1 MKGGKYIMCRLTY
14 IFVGACFIFCVFV
27 LPNPI
32 PAVEPIKVGGMFA
45 LSGPYAHVGISQKNT
60 GVFVFDQVNA
70 AGGIN
75 GRTVNFI
82 QADTEGDPTKAL
94 LAAKRLVEQ
103 EKVAVIIGPV
113 KTDEGMAIKPYLDS
127 AKVPA
132 VMHCASDII
141 VDLPP
146 AHWVF
151 KSPPRSSHIIQRLF
165 TYMKDHGLK
174 NLGFMYAQTGFGKDA
189 LQLVQKFAPE
199 YNINI
204 VAIESFGDKDLDMK
218 PQLLNLR
225 SKNPQAILTWTLGP
239 SGATE
244 AKNVK
249 ELGFKI
255 PHFHGHGSAMP
266 EFVKMAGSAAEGTMI
281 AAQKVYVVDELP
293 DSDPHK
299 AINMRFIREFSKV
312 YSVAPGAM
320 EVCGADAASLA
331 VNALKK
337 AGDDRSAI
345 RDALENTKGFPG
357 LNGTYNMSP
366 SDHNGLSY
374 KDFVLMKVEGG
385 RFRLVKD

>member
-1 MKGGKYIMCRLTY
+1 MCRLIY
-14 IFVGACFIFCVFV
+14 IFVAVCFIFCVFI
-27 LPNPI
+27 LSNPTM
-32 PAVEPIKVGGMFA
+32 AAEPIKVGGMFA
-45 LSGPYAHVGISQKNT
+45 LSGSYAHVGIGQKNT
-60 GVFVFDQVNA
+60 GVFVCDQVNA

-75 GRTVNFI
+75 GRMVNFI

-141 VDLPP
+141 VDTPP

-151 KSPPRSSHIIQRLF
+151 KTPPRSSHIIQRLF
-165 TYMKDHGLK
+165 TYMMDHGLK

-204 VAIESFGDKDLDMK
+204 VGIESFGDMDLDMK
-218 PQLLNLR
+218 PQLVNLS
-225 SKNPQAILTWTLGP
+225 SKDPQAILTWTLGP
-239 SGATE
+239 SSATE
-244 AKNVK
+244 AKNFK
-249 ELGFKI
+249 ELGLKI

-266 EFVKMAGSAAEGTMI
+266 EFIKMAGLAGEGIMV
-281 AAQKVYVVDELP
+281 AAQKVYIVDELP

-299 AINMRFIREFSKV
+299 AIIAKFIREFSKA
-312 YSVAPGAM
+312 YSVAPGVM
-320 EVCGADAASLA
+320 ETCGADAASLA
-331 VNALKK
+331 VNAMRKV
-337 AGDDRSAI
+337 GDDRSAV
-345 RDALENTKGFPG
+345 RNALENTKGFAG

-366 SDHNGLSY
+366 QDHNGLSY
-374 KDFVLMKVEGG
+374 KDFVLMKVQGG

>member
-1 MKGGKYIMCRLTY
+1 MCRLNY
-14 IFVGACFIFCVFV
+14 IIVAVCCILCVFV
-27 LPNPI
+27 LSNPGS
-32 PAVEPIKVGGMFA
+32 AADAIKVGGMFA
-45 LSGPYAHVGISQKNT
+45 LSGPYAHVGIGQKNT
-60 GVFVFDQVNA
+60 GVFVCDQVNA

-75 GRTVNFI
+75 GRMLNFI
-82 QADTEGDPTKAL
+82 QADTEGNPTKAL
-94 LAAKRLVEQ
+94 LTAKRLVEE

-113 KTDEGMAIKPYLDS
+113 MTDEGMAIKPYLDS

-132 VMHCASDII
+132 VMHCASDVI

-151 KSPPRSSHIIQRLF
+151 KTPPRSSHIIQRLF
-165 TYMKDHGLK
+165 TYMKDHGFK

-189 LQLVQKFAPE
+189 LRLVQKFAPE

-204 VAIESFGDKDLDMK
+204 VGIESFGDKDLDMK
-218 PQLLNLR
+218 PQLLNLM

-239 SGATE
+239 SSATE
-244 AKNVK
+244 AKNFK

-266 EFVKMAGSAAEGTMI
+266 EFIKMAGSAAEGIMI

-293 DSDPHK
+293 DSDPQK
-299 AINMRFIREFSKV
+299 AINLKFIREFKKV
-312 YSVAPGAM
+312 YSVTPGAM

-331 VNALKK
+331 VNAMRK
-337 AGDDRSAI
+337 AGEDRSAI
-345 RDALENTKGFPG
+345 RDALENTKGFVG

-366 SDHNGLSY
+366 QDHNGLSY
-374 KDFVLMKVEGG
+374 KDFVLMKVQGG